1 VAEAVETLHCPS
13 CLSPL
18 LDKRQKRCPDCHA
31 RIGASARPVGLDESA
46 GNVTRPLLLV
56 ERELEARIEA
66 ETAARYRERRRAAK
80 TARRIAA
87 LPPTLFE
94 ADADA
99 ASAMASIVIDLPA
112 EAIHEVVVPEP
123 VAEPKPAIELPPV
136 ADPDPVEEPEPAV
149 SATPI
154 AAANWQRS
162 DSLWTAKVFN
172 SSPGVRQ
179 TEKVTWPRGWT
190 PVQTFDD
197 LVDESSR

>member
-1 VAEAVETLHCPS
+1 METLHCPS

-31 RIGASARPVGLDESA
+31 RIGASARPVDLDESA

-66 ETAARYRERRRAAK
+66 ETAGRYRERRCAAK

-112 EAIHEVVVPEP
+112 EAIHEVVVPE
-123 VAEPKPAIELPPV
+123 
-136 ADPDPVEEPEPAV
+136 PVEEPEPAV

-190 PVQTFDD
+190 PLQTFDD